1 MTIVVG
7 ADPSVDE
14 LGGGS
19 SSSGDDGNGKG
30 GDVSH
35 GALVGG

>member
-1 MTIVVG
+1 MTVVVG

-19 SSSGDDGNGKG
+19 GSSGDDGNSEG
-30 GDVSH
+30 GDVGH